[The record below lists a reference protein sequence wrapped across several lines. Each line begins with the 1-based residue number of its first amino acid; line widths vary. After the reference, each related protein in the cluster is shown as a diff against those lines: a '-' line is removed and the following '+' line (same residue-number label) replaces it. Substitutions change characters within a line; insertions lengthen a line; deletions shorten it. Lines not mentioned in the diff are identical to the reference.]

1 MEMDFMYKQ
10 YAQNFGINNDEQK
23 PKQNVEHKQYRP
35 NEELIEYF
43 EKNKTNFSYNDFQ
56 KLLRNISGDLT
67 LNLADSTEVIISKT
81 EGMVKLLIKYPNNT
95 AFFGCYANTQDA
107 DEIFKHMK

>member
-10 YAQNFGINNDEQK
+10 YAQNLNIKNDEPEK
-23 PKQNVEHKQYRP
+23 KVEHKLYRP

-43 EKNKTNFSYNDFQ
+43 EKNKTTFSYNDFQ
-56 KLLRNISGDLT
+56 KLLKNVTGDLT
-67 LNLADSTEVIISKT
+67 LNLSDRTEVIIAKS
-81 EGMVKLLIKYPNNT
+81 EGMVKLLIKYSNNT